1 MRVELLFL
9 RWLAGIAVVAVA
21 ILYATSGR
29 EKQED
34 PRYETL
40 PLVHGGRS
48 SGMPLAGIM
57 VDPAKKDIFAVV
69 GGPSARASGNKN
81 GFFIVWKGEDGR
93 NYATTFRRGESQAD
107 ALFEISR
114 NREIRPI
121 FPFEGSPENP
131 QVMAKLADAQ
141 KMLRSFFD
149 GLPPYAGSVQ
159 Q

>member
-1 MRVELLFL
+1 VRVELLFL
-9 RWLAGIAVVAVA
+9 RWLLAITLVTLGIVY
-21 ILYATSGR
+21 LMSGR
-29 EKQED
+29 QDRQE

-69 GGPSARASGNKN
+69 GGPSARSSGNKN

-93 NYATTFRRGESQAD
+93 NYATTFRRGESRPD
-107 ALFEISR
+107 ALFEVSR
-114 NREIRPI
+114 NREIRSVY
-121 FPFEGSPENP
+121 PFENAGENP
-131 QVMAKLADAQ
+131 ATVAKLADAE

-149 GLPPYAGSVQ
+149 GLPPYGGSAQ